1 MNAPHQN
8 TMTTIDHKTSCAIR
22 DQFPKAYFGNPH
34 QYGDLMGY
42 HVGDASMICIQLP
55 RSAVPEWEGLTWDE
69 VEEEVNKAIR
79 PVALPIK
86 AYNPE
91 LFGREWQLYFVIK

>member
-1 MNAPHQN
+1 MHPR
-8 TMTTIDHKTSCAIR
+8 TMTNIDHKTSCAIR
-22 DQFPKAYFGNPH
+22 DQFPKAYFGNSN

-42 HVGDASMICIQLP
+42 HVGDAGMICIQLP

-79 PVALPIK
+79 PLALPIK
-86 AYNPE
+86 AYSPE
-91 LFGREWQLYFVIK
+91 VVGNEWQLYVVIK